1 MKSLLKIPYYILILG
16 VMSTGLLLLTT
27 LVPIPGNFSVKIVK
41 SGSMEPAIKTGGIVV
56 IRPNQSYGVG
66 DVITFGK
73 DTKTQIPTTHR
84 IVEVAGSSFITKGDA
99 NDTVDPAL
107 VKKSDVR
114 GKVIFSLPY
123 VGFILDFARKP
134 LGFILLVGL
143 PASLVILDEIVKIWK
158 EIRRL
163 RQNKKIGGKEL
174 AEDGKTSII
183 GNNVLDLR
191 IKFQEKSEKKT
202 FFSGN
207 PGSYLK
213 TLSVF
218 LIGFLS
224 LAGLSSVS
232 STVSYYNESETALAN
247 TLQASADY
255 PSTEV
260 AGRVLGESVSLEA
273 NISDDENPEN
283 IVEEENVVI
292 EKEEESGVATE
303 TEETVVDEEP
313 TEEAPTEEPEQIS
326 EEIVETEVI
335 EIEESEP
342 AVSPEEKVE
351 EVQPEVPQESPT
363 E

>member
-56 IRPNQSYGVG
+56 IRPSQSYGVG

-84 IVEVAGSSFITKGDA
+84 IVEIAGSSFITKGDA
-99 NDTVDPAL
+99 NDTVDLAL

-134 LGFILLVGL
+134 FGFILLVGL
-143 PASLVILDEIVKIWK
+143 PASLVILDEIVKIWR

-163 RQNKKIGGKEL
+163 RQNKKIGSKEL
-174 AEDGKTSII
+174 EEDGKISTI

-232 STVSYYNESETALAN
+232 STVSYYNESETTLAN

-255 PSTEV
+255 SNLAIESRLIEPE
-260 AGRVLGESVSLEA
+260 VLGESVSLEA
-273 NISDDENPEN
+273 DTSDSENPEN
-283 IVEEENVVI
+283 IVEEEDVV
-292 EKEEESGVATE
+292 TE
-303 TEETVVDEEP
+303 TEEAAVEEEP
-313 TEEAPTEEPEQIS
+313 IEEIPAEEPEQIS

>member
-56 IRPNQSYGVG
+56 IRPSQSYGVG

-84 IVEVAGSSFITKGDA
+84 IVEIAGSSFITKGDA
-99 NDTVDPAL
+99 NDTVDLAL

-134 LGFILLVGL
+134 FGFILLVGL
-143 PASLVILDEIVKIWK
+143 PASLVILDEIVKIWR

-163 RQNKKIGGKEL
+163 RQNKKIGSKEL
-174 AEDGKTSII
+174 EEDGKISTI

-232 STVSYYNESETALAN
+232 STVSYYNESETTLAN

-255 PSTEV
+255 SNLAIESRLTEPE
-260 AGRVLGESVSLEA
+260 VLGESVSLEA
-273 NISDDENPEN
+273 NISDSENLED
-283 IVEEENVVI
+283 IAEENSVI
-292 EKEEESGVATE
+292 E
-303 TEETVVDEEP
+303 TEEVVVE
-313 TEEAPTEEPEQIS
+313 EEPEQIS

-351 EVQPEVPQESPT
+351 EVQPEIPQETQEGPT

>member
-56 IRPNQSYGVG
+56 IRPSQSYGVR

-84 IVEVAGSSFITKGDA
+84 IVEVVGSSFITKGDA

-143 PASLVILDEIVKIWK
+143 PATLVILDEIVKIWK

-163 RQNKKIGGKEL
+163 RQNKKIGSKEL
-174 AEDGKTSII
+174 EEDGKTSTI

-191 IKFQEKSEKKT
+191 IKFQEKSEKKN

-255 PSTEV
+255 SNLAIESRLTEPE
-260 AGRVLGESVSLEA
+260 VLGESVSLEA
-273 NISDDENPEN
+273 SISDDENPED
-283 IVEEENVVI
+283 IVEEENSAV
-292 EKEEESGVATE
+292 EKEEAEVEEESIAESPV
-303 TEETVVDEEP
+303 
-313 TEEAPTEEPEQIS
+313 EAPEQIA
-326 EEIVETEVI
+326 EETQEEVVEV
-335 EIEESEP
+335 EESESV
-342 AVSPEEKVE
+342 VSSEENVE
-351 EVQPEVPQESPT
+351 EVQPEAPQEGPT